1 MQVYIVGIPYEV
13 EIGYVVGK
21 DMGSIDHVKQ
31 KIVIDR
37 DLDYDSTVETLLHE
51 VLHGIEYAFGMD
63 LPDKDIERMAR
74 GLYSVLED
82 PQNEFFWAALAG
94 SDEIMEENDDMD
106 DLFADDEEMVE
117 ANPADYT
124 RSHSGFVPQ
133 SVCSTPE
140 EEHQQSG
147 GSGDDTDRAER
158 GTYREQFGV

>member
-37 DLDYDSTVETLLHE
+37 DLDYDTTVETLLHE

-63 LPDKDIERMAR
+63 LPDKDIERMSR

-94 SDEIMEENDDMD
+94 SDEIMEDDD
-106 DLFADDEEMVE
+106 DVDGYFELDEEVVE
-117 ANPADYT
+117 ADST
-124 RSHSGFVPQ
+124 CESGCRCGGVPQ
-133 SVCSTPE
+133 YVRTTSEGPN
-140 EEHQQSG
+140 
-147 GSGDDTDRAER
+147 
-158 GTYREQFGV
+158 